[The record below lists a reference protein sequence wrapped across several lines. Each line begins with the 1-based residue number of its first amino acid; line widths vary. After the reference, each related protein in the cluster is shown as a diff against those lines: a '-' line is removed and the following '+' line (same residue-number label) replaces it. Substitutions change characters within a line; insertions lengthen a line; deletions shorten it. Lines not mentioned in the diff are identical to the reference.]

1 MLSKQRRYFFTKGFV
16 CKRHQFHRRC
26 SRKRRQHHQEHT
38 SHARELHRCLPRSM
52 TTLSRLTSRLSVFKI
67 PLLMSSPSQLM
78 ELTPLQELAQSL
90 VNCER
95 CKLAKLGRSQ
105 VVFGVGNPHASIMFV
120 GEAPG
125 FNEDQKGEPFVGA
138 AGKLLNDLLA
148 SAGLSRD
155 QIYIANVIKCRPPNN
170 RDPEQYEVETC
181 KPFLMQQIQLIRP
194 KLVCTLGNWATQT
207 LLERKVGI
215 TKVKTQA
222 FYMKNFVIFP
232 LLHPAAALHQGNL
245 LETLKEDFK
254 KLKEFLDRHSKP
266 TQPTNAA
273 STSAAPVLNIESSQ
287 PTQMDLFG
295 K

>member
-1 MLSKQRRYFFTKGFV
+1 
-16 CKRHQFHRRC
+16 
-26 SRKRRQHHQEHT
+26 
-38 SHARELHRCLPRSM
+38 M
-52 TTLSRLTSRLSVFKI
+52 T
-67 PLLMSSPSQLM
+67 
-78 ELTPLQELAQSL
+78 LTPLQDLAQSL
-90 VNCER
+90 VNCQH

-170 RDPEQYEVETC
+170 RDPEQDEVETC

-215 TKVKTQA
+215 TKVKAQA
-222 FYMKNFVIFP
+222 FYMKDFVIFP

-266 TQPTNAA
+266 AEPT
-273 STSAAPVLNIESSQ
+273 TAAPTPAATVLNIESPQ
-287 PTQMDLFG
+287 PAQMDLFG
-295 K
+295 

>member
-1 MLSKQRRYFFTKGFV
+1 
-16 CKRHQFHRRC
+16 
-26 SRKRRQHHQEHT
+26 
-38 SHARELHRCLPRSM
+38 M
-52 TTLSRLTSRLSVFKI
+52 T
-67 PLLMSSPSQLM
+67 
-78 ELTPLQELAQSL
+78 LTPLETLAQSL
-90 VNCER
+90 VDCQR

-155 QIYIANVIKCRPPNN
+155 HIYIANVIKCRPPNN
-170 RDPEQYEVETC
+170 RDPEQDEVETC

-215 TKVKTQA
+215 TKVKAQA
-222 FYMKNFVIFP
+222 FYMKDFVIFP

-245 LETLKEDFK
+245 LATLKEDFK
-254 KLKEFLDRHSKP
+254 KLKEFLDRHSTPVEP
-266 TQPTNAA
+266 TSATQTP
-273 STSAAPVLNIESSQ
+273 AAPVLNIESHQ
-287 PTQMDLFG
+287 PAQMDLFG
-295 K
+295 